1 MKNFSNLNNQSNN
14 AMQIFM
20 MSVFG
25 NDYYDTLYPN
35 NNNFNNNNY
44 NNNNFNNNNFNNNNF
59 NFNYQNNNNANN
71 NAYYQNMY
79 NNYFPNDNDSWKK
92 GYIVNQTQ
100 SNTPKQPTPDQM
112 YNCVFKTTQGF
123 TFNIPFNAKRTI
135 NDLVQTF
142 FKRVDREDLIN
153 KNVISMLF
161 NAAMIPFKSEDK
173 IINLF
178 RNNINPIIMVLDVQN
193 LIGA

>member
-1 MKNFSNLNNQSNN
+1 MQMPNFSNLNNQSNN

-25 NDYYDTLYPN
+25 NDYFNPFYPN

-44 NNNNFNNNNFNNNNF
+44 NNNNFNFNYPNNNNV
-59 NFNYQNNNNANN
+59 NNNG
-71 NAYYQNMY
+71 YYQNMY
-79 NNYFPNDNDSWKK
+79 NNYFSNDDNSWKII
-92 GYIVNQTQ
+92 YITNK
-100 SNTPKQPTPDQM
+100 TPGNKPKKPTPDQM

-123 TFNIPFNAKRTI
+123 TFNIPFNAQRTTE
-135 NDLVQTF
+135 DLIQTF
-142 FKRVDREDLIN
+142 FKRVDREDLIK
-153 KNVISMLF
+153 KNAISMLF
-161 NAAMIPFKSEDK
+161 NASKIPFNSKDK

>member
-1 MKNFSNLNNQSNN
+1 MQTFSNLNNQDNN
-14 AMQIFM
+14 AMTIFM

-25 NDYYDTLYPN
+25 NDYCNTQYPN
-35 NNNFNNNNY
+35 NFNFNNNNY
-44 NNNNFNNNNFNNNNF
+44 

-71 NAYYQNMY
+71 NAYY
-79 NNYFPNDNDSWKK
+79 NNSWKQ
-92 GYIVNQTQ
+92 GYIVNIRPA
-100 SNTPKQPTPDQM
+100 NTPKKPTPDQM

-123 TFNIPFNAKRTI
+123 TFNIPFSAKRTI
-135 NDLVQTF
+135 KDLVETF

-153 KNVISMLF
+153 KNVITMLF
-161 NAAMIPFKSEDK
+161 NAAKIPFESKDK
-173 IINLF
+173 IISLF